1 MSKIG
6 EYVIFKIGEKK
17 AKSPFM
23 IYSDFVSILRSENNG
38 KQNHDELNQN
48 QNMLFAV
55 KVINSHVL
63 MKYLLSLLNRIV
75 YKFIISIIEQSKCF
89 SDVMEKSF

>member
-1 MSKIG
+1 MESKIMMSFIRTN
-6 EYVIFKIGEKK
+6 V
-17 AKSPFM
+17 KS
-23 IYSDFVSILRSENNG
+23 
-38 KQNHDELNQN
+38 
-48 QNMLFAV
+48 MLFAV

>member
-1 MSKIG
+1 MESKIMMSFIRTN
-6 EYVIFKIGEKK
+6 VK
-17 AKSPFM
+17 
-23 IYSDFVSILRSENNG
+23 
-38 KQNHDELNQN
+38 
-48 QNMLFAV
+48 NMLFAV

>member
-1 MSKIG
+1 MMSFIRANVK
-6 EYVIFKIGEKK
+6 
-17 AKSPFM
+17 
-23 IYSDFVSILRSENNG
+23 
-38 KQNHDELNQN
+38 
-48 QNMLFAV
+48 NMLFAV

>member
-1 MSKIG
+1 MMSFIRTN
-6 EYVIFKIGEKK
+6 V
-17 AKSPFM
+17 KS
-23 IYSDFVSILRSENNG
+23 
-38 KQNHDELNQN
+38 
-48 QNMLFAV
+48 MLFAV

>member
-1 MSKIG
+1 MESKIMMSFIRTN
-6 EYVIFKIGEKK
+6 VK
-17 AKSPFM
+17 
-23 IYSDFVSILRSENNG
+23 
-38 KQNHDELNQN
+38 
-48 QNMLFAV
+48 NMLFAV

-63 MKYLLSLLNRIV
+63 MKYLLGLLNRIV

>member
-1 MSKIG
+1 MMSFIRTNVK
-6 EYVIFKIGEKK
+6 
-17 AKSPFM
+17 
-23 IYSDFVSILRSENNG
+23 
-38 KQNHDELNQN
+38 
-48 QNMLFAV
+48 NMLFAV